1 MIEEMLLRVSDLRV
15 QAEPELPKMGD
26 RQGLS
31 AIAALGDRRFNVC
44 GYPDVPIGRHVL
56 VRQIGDA
63 HLLHVWRLM

>member
-31 AIAALGDRRFNVC
+31 AIAALGDRRFNFC
-44 GYPDVPIGRHVL
+44 RYPDAPIRGHAL
-56 VRQIGDA
+56 ARQIGDA